1 MSTENNNKPIE
12 FDYEQMSIENIKNR
26 MEKYVEEH
34 KKMMKKIEEMRNQ
47 GGAKA

>member
-1 MSTENNNKPIE
+1 MSTENNSKIIE

-26 MEKYVEEH
+26 MEKYINEH
-34 KKMMKKIEEMRNQ
+34 KKMMAKLEKMRSQ